1 MTQAFDYSS
10 ATSISSIS
18 TFDGNTGMVLT
29 GPYAGMKLTNYFTP
43 ENAQFVCSNNGTYSL
58 GSNSNWSIGD
68 VAYSYTSGDISSG
81 GTSTGGWGR
90 IPALG
95 NAGGTASVVPFQ
107 PIPGLSA
114 TTVQD
119 AIQELLNTTSSP
131 QYISSTTVGTYQ
143 AVYQLP
149 DGTLGLA
156 IATSDL
162 TANCIGFALNSGTAT
177 SGVNAQSSGYITIP
191 TLNLTI
197 GQTVYLSP
205 FVAGAVTQTPAV
217 SGQYSMILGVASA
230 PDTIRLNLVYNG
242 LIW

>member
-1 MTQAFDYSS
+1 MTQAFDYSGS
-10 ATSISSIS
+10 TSISSVS
-18 TFDGNTGMVLT
+18 TFDGATGIVNGGKYL
-29 GPYAGMKLTNYFTP
+29 GMRLSDYFTP
-43 ENAQFVCSNNGTYSL
+43 ENAQFVCNNNGNWSL
-58 GSNSNWSIGD
+58 SGINSWSIGD
-68 VAYSYTSGDISSG
+68 TAYSFIGEG
-81 GTSTGGWGR
+81 GVGAWSKTPNLGTNG
-90 IPALG
+90 G
-95 NAGGTASVVPFQ
+95 NANSVPFT

-119 AIQELLNTTSSP
+119 AIQEILNTTSSP

>member
-10 ATSISSIS
+10 TTSISSTS
-18 TFDGNTGMVLT
+18 TFDGATGIVT
-29 GPYAGMKLTNYFTP
+29 SGKYVGMKLTDYFTP
-43 ENAQFVCSNNGTYSL
+43 ENAQFVCSNNGNWSL
-58 GSNSNWSIGD
+58 GGINSWSIGD
-68 VAYSYTSGDISSG
+68 TAYSFISADVGSG
-81 GTSTGGWGR
+81 GAAVGGWGK

-95 NAGGTASVVPFQ
+95 NAGGTASAVPFQ

-143 AVYQLP
+143 AVYQLS

-156 IATSDL
+156 IANDANAS
-162 TANCIGFALNSGTAT
+162 NCIGFALNSGTAT

-242 LIW
+242 LMW